1 MQNIDKS
8 HINKL
13 YFGQNKLLLE
23 SIQSIIA
30 PKSQEIADSFF
41 LKLSSFP
48 KVDEFLGHKDVKE
61 RFSRIVAEWLVALF
75 RPSTDREIDDFIDYQ
90 KKIGTIHARINV
102 SMNLVNLASGIL
114 KKECYRRIMESPSI
128 VINQQVDAVVLMG
141 DLLDISASLING
153 SFVENSILH
162 ERNIQSLRMHYAG
175 QNLVIE
181 CERVRSSLFDWM
193 RKALTFIYEEGGNG
207 MPESLQV
214 ESSDFGQWVRYKL
227 ELYFAGVEEADRLY
241 KQMEKISEVFKKSM
255 ATRKG
260 DVGDFKA
267 SINDLNDS
275 VTQASILISSL
286 SEQTQEAD
294 HSRDPLTRVFNRRY
308 LPAIMQQTIRIS
320 SSINSSFAI
329 ILLDVD
335 HFKMI
340 NDRNGHNAGDDILVE
355 LAEIFLASVRVSDY
369 IFRYGGE
376 EFLVLLTDV
385 NREAAIK
392 VSENIRKAVAEHPFM
407 INEGKIPVTVSGGVA
422 ISDGHPDYSKV
433 ISRADAALYRAKDIG
448 RNCCV
453 CS

>member
-1 MQNIDKS
+1 MQNVDKS
-8 HINKL
+8 YINKL
-13 YFGQNKLLLE
+13 YFGQNKPLLE
-23 SIQSIIA
+23 SIQSVIA
-30 PKSQEIADSFF
+30 PNSQAIADSFF
-41 LKLSSFP
+41 LKLSLFP
-48 KVDEFLGHKDVKE
+48 KVDEFLGHKDVRE
-61 RFSRIVAEWLVALF
+61 HFSKMVAKWLVGLF
-75 RPSTDREIDDFIDYQ
+75 RPRTAGDIEDFIDYQ

-102 SMNLVNLASGIL
+102 SMNLVNLATGIL
-114 KKECYRRIMESPSI
+114 KKECFRQIMASPSL
-128 VINQQVDAVVLMG
+128 VGSQTVDAVVLMG

-181 CERVRSSLFDWM
+181 CERVRSSLFDWLC
-193 RKALTFIYEEGGNG
+193 KALTFVYGESGNG
-207 MPESLQV
+207 MPESLKV
-214 ESSDFGQWVRYKL
+214 ENSDFGQWIRYKL

-241 KQMEKISEVFKKSM
+241 KQMEKIGEAFKKAM

-260 DVGDFKA
+260 DDGDFKVN
-267 SINDLNDS
+267 INDLNDN
-275 VTQASILISSL
+275 VTQASSLISSL
-286 SEQTQEAD
+286 SEHTQEAD

-329 ILLDVD
+329 ILFDVD
-335 HFKMI
+335 HFKLI
-340 NDRNGHNAGDDILVE
+340 NDRHGHSAGDDVLVE
-355 LAEIFLASVRVSDY
+355 LAEILLATVRVSDY

-392 VSENIRKAVAEHPFM
+392 VSENIRDGIAEHSFI

-422 ISDGHPDYSKV
+422 ISDGHPDYTKV
-433 ISRADAALYRAKDIG
+433 ISRADAALYRAKDAG

-453 CS
+453 CP